1 MSVADIVDDD
11 AFGIDDDA
19 SLTSPLRRYGS
30 NAHFVADIVDD
41 AFGMSAVDYI
51 KFKIEFKPD

>member
-1 MSVADIVDDD
+1 MMTLRSLRRSVVT
-11 AFGIDDDA
+11 GVT
-19 SLTSPLRRYGS
+19 LTSPLRRYGS